1 MAREGQAG
9 GACLVAVPD
18 DRTGERCSAFS
29 RRSGWVGTRESIL
42 AGAREYGYPPP
53 PTVEYVANGSGED
66 GASGEEPVARF
77 DVETGRADLPDWWI
91 PGWRNRLIWGD
102 NKLVLSSLLDE
113 FAGKVDLIYIDPPF
127 ATGADFS
134 YTAQVGDEDVA
145 KRPSMM
151 EEVAYRDMWKQGAG
165 SFVAMLH
172 ERLWY
177 LKQLL
182 SRSGSIY
189 VHCDWRQS
197 SRIGVLM
204 DEVFGTRN
212 LRNQVS
218 WTYTGPS
225 APNQRQFSRKTD
237 DIFYYSLTDEWTF
250 NADAVR
256 IPYHDS
262 TAGKFDSDGTGFG
275 GTPAD
280 LSDGKIP
287 EDWWYLPVVSRLRNQ
302 ILGYP
307 TQKPEALL
315 ERIIKASSNPGDLV
329 LDCFVGS
336 GTTAAVA
343 EKLGRRWIGVDIG
356 RFAIQ
361 TTRKR
366 LLDIPGCRP
375 FEVQNLGSYERK
387 YWQGNDGS
395 DDEARRDGVREY
407 VSFILELYKARP
419 QLGQFSYIHG
429 VKEGRAVHIG
439 ATDAPVTRNGI
450 ELAVVEC
457 QEAGYQSL
465 DILGWEFEMGINSD
479 LPNQRQTQFR
489 DVAVRLFRIPREILD
504 QKNVD
509 AGGINFFELSLA
521 TAEVNANGDGTVT
534 VALTDF
540 MPAVDAYMREKISG
554 DIPSKWQDWIDYWS
568 VDFEYDGEVF
578 INQWQAYR
586 TRRDRSLTLTSDP
599 HEYKV
604 PGEKTIVVK
613 VIDIFG
619 NDTTRSLDHTV

>member
-1 MAREGQAG
+1 M
-9 GACLVAVPD
+9 
-18 DRTGERCSAFS
+18 
-29 RRSGWVGTRESIL
+29 WV
-42 AGAREYGYPPP
+42 PPP

-77 DVETGRADLPDWWI
+77 DVETGRADLPDWWT

-127 ATGADFS
+127 ATGGNFS
-134 YTAQVGDEDVA
+134 YKARVGDTSVE
-145 KRPSMM
+145 KLPSMV
-151 EEVAYRDMWKQGAG
+151 EEVAFRDTWGVRGQGF
-165 SFVAMLH
+165 SKFIH
-172 ERLWY
+172 DRLA
-177 LKQLL
+177 LL
-182 SRSGSIY
+182 RDLLDQRHGSIFLRLDY
-189 VHCDWRQS
+189 REGF
-197 SRIGVLM
+197 RARAIM
-204 DEVFGTRN
+204 DEVFGRDLFRNEISVGRTRTIKAESGRFHHATDT
-212 LRNQVS
+212 LYFYS
-218 WTYTGPS
+218 FGP
-225 APNQRQFSRKTD
+225 NRFNGYRKD
-237 DIFYYSLTDEWTF
+237 LPKNEWTWVPMHMVGERKNKALLTVTIDGRRF
-250 NADAVR
+250 TAPIGRRWMLSQAAMDDAWSRGLIR
-256 IPYHDS
+256 IDEERGEPLFQKRQVTVGSNWTDVPGYSKRH
-262 TAGKFDSDGTGFG
+262 
-275 GTPAD
+275 
-280 LSDGKIP
+280 
-287 EDWWYLPVVSRLRNQ
+287 
-302 ILGYP
+302 GYP
-307 TQKPEALL
+307 TENHERVL
-315 ERIIKASSNPGDLV
+315 ERVIEASSNPGDLV

-387 YWQGNDGS
+387 YWQGHDGG

-429 VKEGRAVHIG
+429 VKEGRAVHVG

-450 ELAVVEC
+450 ELAVVES

-479 LPNQRQTQFR
+479 LPNQRQTQFG

-540 MPAVDAYMREKISG
+540 MPAVDDYMREKISG
-554 DIPSKWQDWIDYWS
+554 DIPNKWQDWIDYWS

-599 HEYKV
+599 HEYEV

-619 NDTTRSLDHTV
+619 NDTTRSLDHSV